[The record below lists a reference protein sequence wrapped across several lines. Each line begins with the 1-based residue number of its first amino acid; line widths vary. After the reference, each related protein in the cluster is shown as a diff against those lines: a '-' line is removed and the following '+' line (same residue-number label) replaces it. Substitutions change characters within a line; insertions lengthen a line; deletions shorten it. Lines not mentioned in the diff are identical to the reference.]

1 MQIGP
6 SCSVV
11 VNRVLKKLQTLAD
24 RERAGEA
31 LDQADIK
38 AMVNAQLEML
48 SVLDT
53 LVQATAADV
62 CIPVEWPADRATTET
77 PKSGAPSA

>member
-6 SCSVV
+6 SCPVV
-11 VNRVLKKLQTLAD
+11 INRVLKKLQTLAA

-31 LDQADIK
+31 LDQADLK
-38 AMVNAQLEML
+38 AMVDAQLEML

-53 LVQATAADV
+53 LVQATAADA
-62 CIPVEWPADRATTET
+62 CIPVEWPAERAI
-77 PKSGAPSA
+77 PAPPGSAAPGA